1 MAYADIDTDGRAKIF
16 VTSAPADAVSDP
28 GQWAS
33 PVALAGS
40 GDRFGAELDIA
51 ANGRYD
57 LSFYDRS
64 YTGNALVDLT
74 YAMSGDGG
82 ATWST
87 TRVSASGFDPSQYRT
102 RFIGDYNGIV
112 SLAGSALLAWTGI
125 GTQNGVTN
133 FDIYFGSVAP

>member
-1 MAYADIDTDGRAKIF
+1 
-16 VTSAPADAVSDP
+16 
-28 GQWAS
+28 
-33 PVALAGS
+33 
-40 GDRFGAELDIA
+40 
-51 ANGRYD
+51 
-57 LSFYDRS
+57 
-64 YTGNALVDLT
+64 
-74 YAMSGDGG
+74 MSGDGG

-112 SLAGSALLAWTGI
+112 SLAGSAVLAWTGI